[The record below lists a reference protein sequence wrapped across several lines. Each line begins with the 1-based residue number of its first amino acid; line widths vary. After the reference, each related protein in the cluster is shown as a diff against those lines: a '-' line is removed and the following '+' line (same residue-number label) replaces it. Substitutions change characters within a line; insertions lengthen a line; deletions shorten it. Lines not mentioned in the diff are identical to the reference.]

1 MQKSISILSGW
12 RVQRIW
18 ITYEWDQ
25 FTHGLSHHPN
35 VLLHRNRLTKLINL
49 TFQINWERTL
59 LMYISTIAFGQQ
71 TIRTNKSAMLVQDK
85 KSWLNFSSDGCVE
98 ETPQV
103 EKEEVCGSP
112 HGFVGD
118 EHEDDKHVADDT
130 DRKHKAG
137 KEYKSWKLT
146 LVDITMR
153 KQNLN
158 KTKLV

>member
-1 MQKSISILSGW
+1 
-12 RVQRIW
+12 
-18 ITYEWDQ
+18 
-25 FTHGLSHHPN
+25 
-35 VLLHRNRLTKLINL
+35 
-49 TFQINWERTL
+49 
-59 LMYISTIAFGQQ
+59 MYISTIAFGQQ

-130 DRKHKAG
+130 DCEHEAETKIEKSRNQKIW
-137 KEYKSWKLT
+137 KEKDEKDT
-146 LVDITMR
+146 EI
-153 KQNLN
+153 Q
-158 KTKLV
+158 